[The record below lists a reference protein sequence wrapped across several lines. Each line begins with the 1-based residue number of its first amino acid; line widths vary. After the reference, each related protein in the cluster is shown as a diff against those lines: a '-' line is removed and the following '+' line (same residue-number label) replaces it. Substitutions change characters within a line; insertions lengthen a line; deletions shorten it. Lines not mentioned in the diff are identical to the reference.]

1 MDYICIVIHPKY
13 YKMKYIPILIFVLTI
28 TVVHG
33 KQTYPELITSTGA
46 DYINQNIQLS
56 WSIGEIISETYD
68 QSGKQLTQGFQQPG
82 KETQTGLEKQPTLD
96 NHILVYPNPAKGK
109 IYLRTD
115 QSLYKHQYRIYD
127 ALGKLV
133 YSGEIVTTDNTVDI
147 THIPSGMYFMKI
159 YSREKNLLSTLK
171 VQIMN

>member
-1 MDYICIVIHPKY
+1 MHPKY

-33 KQTYPELITSTGA
+33 KQTYPELITSSGA

-68 QSGKQLTQGFQQPG
+68 QSGKQLTQGFQQTD
-82 KETQTGLEKQPTLD
+82 KATQTGLEKHPNLENQ
-96 NHILVYPNPAKGK
+96 ILAYPNPAKGK

-115 QSLYKHQYRIYD
+115 QSLYKYQYRIFD

-133 YSGEIVTTDNTVDI
+133 YSGEIITTDNTIDI
-147 THIPSGMYFMKI
+147 IHIPSGMYFMKI
-159 YSREKNLLSTLK
+159 YSKERNLISTLK
-171 VQIMN
+171 LQIIN